1 MFKGLI
7 NSIKE
12 DNGQASSTR
21 FIMYATGVVIL
32 GTYLFHN
39 ILSALKGG
47 DFIDFPMNSVMVLGI
62 VLGGKVTQKFAEFK
76 GTNKKESNQ
85 D

>member
-12 DNGQASSTR
+12 DNGNASSTR
-21 FIMYATGVVIL
+21 FIMYGTGAVVL

-39 ILSALKGG
+39 ILSAVRGG
-47 DFIDFPMNSVMVLGI
+47 EFIDFPVNSVVVLGI
-62 VLGGKVTQKFAEFK
+62 VLTGKVTQKFAEFK
-76 GTNKKESNQ
+76 GSNGKT
-85 D
+85 DA